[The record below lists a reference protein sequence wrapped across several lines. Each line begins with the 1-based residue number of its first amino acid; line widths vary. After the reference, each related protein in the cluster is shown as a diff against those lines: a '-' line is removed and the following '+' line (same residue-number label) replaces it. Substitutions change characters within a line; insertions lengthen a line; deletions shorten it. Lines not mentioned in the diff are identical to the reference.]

1 MKISQSIL
9 ENLNEDSDYEQKQYL
24 FSLIHK
30 LNHNAKKEN
39 YMNRTVNE
47 MLAILHDM
55 RENKDRYINKNSKNN
70 KNNKQEQPDKL
81 NKDFAIP
88 EDNPELFDNAIE
100 ESALLENNSLD
111 LWKSQMNQKNEEELK
126 TYLDKLY
133 KQLYSYNDSSKD
145 IKSNK
150 FEFLL
155 QKINY
160 IENKLGI
167 DSKKGRILH

>member
-9 ENLNEDSDYEQKQYL
+9 EKLNEKASIDWNNYLSKEEVNKFLSNEDKEKSAKEIIYSDDFEKRYNDLHNDLQAKYNNSWEKDELVQDLVNFYNYNHLNED
-24 FSLIHK
+24 
-30 LNHNAKKEN
+30 
-39 YMNRTVNE
+39 
-47 MLAILHDM
+47 
-55 RENKDRYINKNSKNN
+55 
-70 KNNKQEQPDKL
+70 
-81 NKDFAIP
+81 
-88 EDNPELFDNAIE
+88 
-100 ESALLENNSLD
+100 NSLD

-133 KQLYSYNDSSKD
+133 KQLYLYNETNKE

-150 FEFLL
+150 FELIL

-167 DSKKGRILH
+167 KSNKGRILH